1 MKTPEKKAKLDK
13 MKARTH
19 AAEQEIRKL
28 QQKIEQLTEKQGE
41 SVNIGLHADLLSIM
55 HENTD
60 EIKKAYPKGSFSRL
74 FWEEQLRAACAK
86 DPRQVKWH
94 PLMIRWCLNLKLLS
108 SAAYHATQTTGFIR
122 LPSERTLRDYTHYFK
137 SQTGFQQEVNQ
148 QLQKEANLEVL
159 PECQRFCGLVVDEMQ
174 VKENLVYDKYTGDI
188 VGLISLG
195 ISMTSS

>member
-1 MKTPEKKAKLDK
+1 M
-13 MKARTH
+13 RT
-19 AAEQEIRKL
+19 QMRSRKHI
-28 QQKIEQLTEKQGE
+28 QKEVL
-41 SVNIGLHADLLSIM
+41 ADYFERS
-55 HENTD
+55 TV
-60 EIKKAYPKGSFSRL
+60 
-74 FWEEQLRAACAK
+74 LRAACAK